1 MAAGALILSFAGH
14 PMQSQSWH
22 EKEEYDYY
30 TQLYEKQQNQSAE
43 FFLVDFEQVRRPRNR
58 SVPKQNRRGEVEQR
72 EYRSMIKAQKKKF
85 RKKMILSRSMPRL
98 NHEWTRMNTNS

>member
-1 MAAGALILSFAGH
+1 MAADALILSFAGH

-30 TQLYEKQQNQSAE
+30 AQLYEKQQNQSAE
-43 FFLVDFEQVRRPRNR
+43 FFLVDFEQVRRPRNH

-72 EYRSMIKAQKKKF
+72 EYKADDKSAEEKVPKEDDSF
-85 RKKMILSRSMPRL
+85 AVPGAIILTT
-98 NHEWTRMNTNS
+98 NGHE

>member
-72 EYRSMIKAQKKKF
+72 EYRPMIKAQKKKF
-85 RKKMILSRSMPRL
+85 RKKMILSRSLGRL
-98 NHEWTRMNTNS
+98 F